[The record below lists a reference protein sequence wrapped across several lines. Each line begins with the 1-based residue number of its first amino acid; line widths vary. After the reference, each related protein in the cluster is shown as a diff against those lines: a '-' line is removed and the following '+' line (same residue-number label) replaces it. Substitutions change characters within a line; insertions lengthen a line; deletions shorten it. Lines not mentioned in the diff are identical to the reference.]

1 MTSNDYI
8 ILTDTNYT
16 VDISC
21 NDGDVRLVGGAN
33 DLEGRVEICYNKMW
47 GSVCHNSWQNNDVH
61 VVCKQLGHYSKG
73 NIAIELTV
81 IPLE

>member
-1 MTSNDYI
+1 M
-8 ILTDTNYT
+8 ILTDRNYT

-47 GSVCHNSWQNNDVH
+47 GSVCQNSWQNNDVRI
-61 VVCKQLGHYSKG
+61 VCKQLGHHSKG
-73 NIAIELTV
+73 NVDMELTLV
-81 IPLE
+81 SLE

>member
-1 MTSNDYI
+1 M

-16 VDISC
+16 VDTSC

-47 GSVCHNSWQNNDVH
+47 GSVCQNSWQNNDVH
-61 VVCKQLGHYSKG
+61 IVCKQLGHHSEG
-73 NIAIELTV
+73 NVVIELTV